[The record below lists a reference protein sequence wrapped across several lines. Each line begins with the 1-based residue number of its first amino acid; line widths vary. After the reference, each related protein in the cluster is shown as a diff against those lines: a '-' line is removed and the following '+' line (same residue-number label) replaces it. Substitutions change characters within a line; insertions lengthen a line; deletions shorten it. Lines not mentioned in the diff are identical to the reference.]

1 MTEHFVLL
9 KCRPGHEPE
18 LDDALARFETEIRQ
32 LETVIEI
39 TSGRN
44 FNQGADERGWTH
56 GMLVRLPLPTDLHAY
71 WDHPAHHRLV
81 EVLERTCTDRF
92 AVDYETDKE
101 PQ

>member
-9 KCRPGHEPE
+9 KCRPEHEPE
-18 LDDALARFETEIRQ
+18 LDAALARFETEIRQ
-32 LETVIEI
+32 LEPLIEI

-44 FNQGADERGWTH
+44 FNRGAEERGWTH
-56 GMLVRLPLPTDLHAY
+56 GMLVRLPLPADLPAY
-71 WDHPAHHRLV
+71 WDHPAHQQLV